1 MPAGGFC
8 LLRPGRSLELVQD
21 RVALIGAGAGLL
33 RSGKR
38 NGVLARANDCPVEQT
53 QFGIEDQV
61 G

>member
-8 LLRPGRSLELVQD
+8 LLRPGRALELVQH

-38 NGVLARANDCPVEQT
+38 NGILARESDGPVAQT